1 MAVVEG
7 DDNQTAVKP
16 ALCGTAG
23 QDDKKEQRNAK
34 NATREST
41 KMRQNEGPEMCDK
54 ILASY
59 YLESS
64 PEGKEIV
71 RKVIYRDTNQ
81 PLLARPG
88 KTSKCCIL

>member
-1 MAVVEG
+1 MADVEG

-23 QDDKKEQRNAK
+23 QDDKKDQRNAK

-54 ILASY
+54 ILAGY